1 MTSDL
6 VEDRPGLR
14 MGAMGAGPVGIP
26 SPALARD
33 PDSGSDDGGGR
44 TRSSATWPRSPLC
57 PLGTEPGMA
66 RILIEKRG
74 HRVELSRA
82 RLPGGARA
90 EGRVPAPK
98 AVTS

>member
-1 MTSDL
+1 
-6 VEDRPGLR
+6 
-14 MGAMGAGPVGIP
+14 MGAGPMGVP

-74 HRVELSRA
+74 HRVEPSRA
-82 RLPGGARA
+82 RLPGGAGA